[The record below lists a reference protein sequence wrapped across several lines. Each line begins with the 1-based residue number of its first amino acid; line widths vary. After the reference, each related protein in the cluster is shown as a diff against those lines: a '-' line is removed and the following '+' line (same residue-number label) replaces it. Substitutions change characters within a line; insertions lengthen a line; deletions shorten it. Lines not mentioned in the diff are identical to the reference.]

1 MFQKKKKIINR
12 GNKFKVYIK
21 SSFKNGT
28 LDLSHAIF
36 KGKKKKEIFFS
47 TYLCHPSM
55 ANNELSG
62 PALITKVAEY
72 IKTLK
77 NREFTYRLVILPET
91 IGSIC
96 YINKFKTNLKKNI
109 ISGFNLSCVG
119 DTRQYSYIPS
129 KYGNTL
135 ADIALKSALIGKQ
148 NVKYYS
154 FFERGSD
161 ERQYCAQG
169 VDLPVCGFSRTK
181 YGEYKEYHT
190 SADNLNLISNK
201 GLKQSF
207 EVIKTIIDG
216 FEKCFLPKTSI
227 ICEPNLGSRNLYPTT
242 SIKDNYKKRNFMLD
256 LITFSNGKDN
266 IFDISQ
272 KTNIP
277 LRNLIETYLIL
288 KSKKIF

>member
-1 MFQKKKKIINR
+1 
-12 GNKFKVYIK
+12 
-21 SSFKNGT
+21 
-28 LDLSHAIF
+28 
-36 KGKKKKEIFFS
+36 
-47 TYLCHPSM
+47 M

-154 FFERGSD
+154 F
-161 ERQYCAQG
+161 
-169 VDLPVCGFSRTK
+169 L
-181 YGEYKEYHT
+181 KEEVMKDSIVHKELIFLFVVFQE
-190 SADNLNLISNK
+190 LNMEN
-201 GLKQSF
+201 
-207 EVIKTIIDG
+207 IKNIIQVQ
-216 FEKCFLPKTSI
+216 
-227 ICEPNLGSRNLYPTT
+227 
-242 SIKDNYKKRNFMLD
+242 
-256 LITFSNGKDN
+256 IT
-266 IFDISQ
+266 
-272 KTNIP
+272 
-277 LRNLIETYLIL
+277 
-288 KSKKIF
+288 